1 MKKNNQ
7 ASTFSSSSKRIFL
20 ILVLVC
26 IVFMS
31 LSLVTDSIHKPLR
44 VVANYTIVPMQ
55 KGINKIGLWMS
66 DLTKNFDTIQ
76 ELQDENKALKAEI
89 DDLTIKNNLLQQ
101 DKHELDRLRELYKLD
116 QQYADYTKV
125 GARVTAND
133 GGNWFHSFLIDKG
146 TNDGLTV
153 DMNVLAGAGL
163 VGIITEVGP
172 SWSRVTSIID
182 DTSNVSAMVLSTADT
197 CIVNGDLTLMQ
208 EGRIPFEQLLLNE
221 NEVEMGEQIV
231 TSHISSKYLPGLL
244 VGYVSEVNVDANN
257 LTRSG
262 YLIPA
267 VDFQH
272 LQEVIVITTTKEQIL
287 ED

>member
-1 MKKNNQ
+1 MKRNNQ
-7 ASTFSSSSKRIFL
+7 TASFSSSSKRIFL

-31 LSLVTDSIHKPLR
+31 LSLVTDSVHKPLR

-55 KGINKIGLWMS
+55 KGINMIGLWMS
-66 DLTKNFDTIQ
+66 DLTKNFETIQ
-76 ELQDENKALKAEI
+76 ELQDENEALKAEI
-89 DDLTIKNNLLQQ
+89 DELTVKNNLLQQ
-101 DKHELDRLRELYKLD
+101 DKYELDRLRELYKLD
-116 QQYADYTKV
+116 EQYADYEKV

-146 TNDGLTV
+146 TEDGITI
-153 DMNVLAGAGL
+153 DMNVMAGAGL

-172 SWSRVTSIID
+172 NWSRVTSIID
-182 DTSNVSAMVLSTADT
+182 DTSNVSAMVLSTSDT

-221 NEVEMGEQIV
+221 NTVELGEQIV

-244 VGYVSEVNVDANN
+244 VGYVSEVEVDSNN

-262 YLIPA
+262 YIIPA

-272 LQEVIVITTTKEQIL
+272 LQEVLIITTTKEQIS